1 MTIRNLAEPIKR
13 KLRLRA
19 ASHGRSMEAEVRDI
33 LARTL
38 VEELGLPADNA
49 DECAARR
56 NRIEAVLGIW
66 KDRSEGKST
75 DAIMKELRGDD

>member
-33 LARTL
+33 LAGIL
-38 VEELGLPADNA
+38 GEETRSP
-49 DECAARR
+49 ESVSKIAARR
-56 NRIEAVLGIW
+56 KRIEGVMGIW
-66 KDRSEGKST
+66 KERDGSKST
-75 DAIMKELRGDD
+75 EEIMNELRGED